1 MGLSIGDFLR
11 GVGNALLPGT
21 PFAPGGGLDISAT
34 DLGTFT
40 GQAARGFVAQERSTL
55 GDAEVLVPDFIER
68 AIGTMPTNAQV
79 GGCDVL
85 SLTAAPIV
93 TTRLKAPRK
102 GMVIVTCGQD
112 SAGNPIK
119 VAMAKPVARALGL
132 WKARRRPLITAAEGR
147 SLTKAA
153 ATVKKFKRVQKR
165 VGIIEKSTR
174 RRRVA

>member
-1 MGLSIGDFLR
+1 MGFSILDFLR
-11 GVGNALLPGT
+11 EIGNIALPGDPFGDPAGTLGLTIGSNPNIQNLLP
-21 PFAPGGGLDISAT
+21 
-34 DLGTFT
+34 
-40 GQAARGFVAQERSTL
+40 RFVPQDQSTL
-55 GDAEVLVPDFIER
+55 GGAEVLVPDFIER
-68 AIGTMPTNAQV
+68 AIGTMPTQQQV

-112 SAGNPIK
+112 SAGQPIK

-153 ATVKKFKRVQKR
+153 ATVKKFKRVSKR

-174 RRRVA
+174 KRRTA